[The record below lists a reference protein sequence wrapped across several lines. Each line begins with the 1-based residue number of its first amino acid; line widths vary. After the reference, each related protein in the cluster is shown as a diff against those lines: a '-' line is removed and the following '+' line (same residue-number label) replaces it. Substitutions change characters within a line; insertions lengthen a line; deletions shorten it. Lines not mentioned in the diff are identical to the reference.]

1 MKPKIHIE
9 TEGKTMDGN
18 HPKNKSTHPRRAKA
32 KDNPYTIY
40 TTGSDTGHPKYI
52 LEFTD
57 GQKRRQ
63 RLEIDQAIYEL
74 FDRFELEDKRF
85 LNEVDRHYEHIDL
98 TEAEIEHRAAF
109 PKEPLEEEIGR
120 VLLYEELHKRIAQ
133 LTETQQRRLALYYF
147 HGLTYEQ
154 IAAAE
159 GCRYQAVRDSVRSAI
174 QKLKNFMS
182 E

>member
-1 MKPKIHIE
+1 
-9 TEGKTMDGN
+9 MDGN

-40 TTGSDTGHPKYI
+40 TKYI

-120 VLLYEELHKRIAQ
+120 VLLYEE
-133 LTETQQRRLALYYF
+133 
-147 HGLTYEQ
+147 
-154 IAAAE
+154 
-159 GCRYQAVRDSVRSAI
+159 
-174 QKLKNFMS
+174 
-182 E
+182 

>member
-1 MKPKIHIE
+1 M
-9 TEGKTMDGN
+9 GGN

-40 TTGSDTGHPKYI
+40 TTGSDTGHI

>member
-1 MKPKIHIE
+1 
-9 TEGKTMDGN
+9 MDGN
-18 HPKNKSTHPRRAKA
+18 HPKNKGTHPRRAKA

-40 TTGSDTGHPKYI
+40 TTGSDNDHPKYI

-57 GQKRRQ
+57 GQKRPL
-63 RLEIDQAIYEL
+63 RLEIDQALYEL
-74 FDRFELEDKRF
+74 FDQFELEDKRL

-109 PKEPLEEEIGR
+109 PKESLEEEIGR
-120 VLLYEELHKRIAQ
+120 VLLYEELHKGIAQ
-133 LTETQQRRLALYYF
+133 LTQTQQRRLALYYF

>member
-1 MKPKIHIE
+1 M
-9 TEGKTMDGN
+9 
-18 HPKNKSTHPRRAKA
+18 S
-32 KDNPYTIY
+32 
-40 TTGSDTGHPKYI
+40 
-52 LEFTD
+52 
-57 GQKRRQ
+57 
-63 RLEIDQAIYEL
+63 
-74 FDRFELEDKRF
+74 
-85 LNEVDRHYEHIDL
+85 IDL

-109 PKEPLEEEIGR
+109 PKESLEEEIGR
-120 VLLYEELHKRIAQ
+120 VLLYEELHKGIAQ

-159 GCRYQAVRDSVRSAI
+159 GCRHQAVRDSVRSAI

>member
-1 MKPKIHIE
+1 METIRKTKARIHAVQRQRTIP
-9 TEGKTMDGN
+9 TRFTRPAPIPAIRGTFWN
-18 HPKNKSTHPRRAKA
+18 LQTAK
-32 KDNPYTIY
+32 
-40 TTGSDTGHPKYI
+40 
-52 LEFTD
+52 
-57 GQKRRQ
+57 KRRQ

>member
-9 TEGKTMDGN
+9 TEENTMDGN
-18 HPKNKSTHPRRAKA
+18 HPKNKGTHPRRAKA

-40 TTGSDTGHPKYI
+40 TTGFDNDHPKYI

-57 GQKRRQ
+57 GQKRPL
-63 RLEIDQAIYEL
+63 RLEIDQALYEL
-74 FDRFELEDKRF
+74 FDQFELEDKRF

-120 VLLYEELHKRIAQ
+120 VLLYEELHKGIAQ

-159 GCRYQAVRDSVRSAI
+159 GCRHQAVRDSVRSAI

>member
-1 MKPKIHIE
+1 
-9 TEGKTMDGN
+9 MDGN

-85 LNEVDRHYEHIDL
+85 LNEVDRHYES
-98 TEAEIEHRAAF
+98 
-109 PKEPLEEEIGR
+109 IGR
-120 VLLYEELHKRIAQ
+120 PSPKNLWRKKSA
-133 LTETQQRRLALYYF
+133 
-147 HGLTYEQ
+147 
-154 IAAAE
+154 
-159 GCRYQAVRDSVRSAI
+159 GCSSMRNYIRGSHS
-174 QKLKNFMS
+174 
-182 E
+182 

>member
-1 MKPKIHIE
+1 METIRKTKARIH
-9 TEGKTMDGN
+9 
-18 HPKNKSTHPRRAKA
+18 AV
-32 KDNPYTIY
+32 
-40 TTGSDTGHPKYI
+40 
-52 LEFTD
+52 
-57 GQKRRQ
+57 QRQ
-63 RLEIDQAIYEL
+63 RTIPTRFTRPAPIPAIRSTFWNLQTAKSGGSGLKAIYEL